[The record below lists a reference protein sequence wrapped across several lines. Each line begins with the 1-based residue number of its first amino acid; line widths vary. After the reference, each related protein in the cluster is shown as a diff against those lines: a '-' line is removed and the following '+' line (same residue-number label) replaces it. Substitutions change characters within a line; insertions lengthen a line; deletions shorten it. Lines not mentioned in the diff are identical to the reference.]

1 MMSGQVEGFT
11 INVSKFSCHH
21 MIEITHAIAQSEG
34 TITEFGCV
42 SKLDRDEWLENVQV
56 NNHHEHGAITY
67 TLIT

>member
-1 MMSGQVEGFT
+1 
-11 INVSKFSCHH
+11 
-21 MIEITHAIAQSEG
+21 MIEITHAITQSEG